1 MRIFFGCRGVI
12 VSKYQTLIHGEIDV
26 VHAQEKKF
34 WNRCMLYKTGSRD
47 ILITCYMRRLYSTDM
62 ESFRTKER
70 IKVFEPITNILELK
84 KNFYLI
90 AMTENMVIYN
100 VRSQIKVGKNYRQHK
115 IIKDYNLIELEYI
128 KERRLLVS
136 AGCDGL
142 LVLWRVCFK
151 SELDQKKVENSSDE
165 VPDTFLMKIQK
176 VKFHTD
182 TICRIFSAVF
192 VRSMNRL
199 VICNEGNRLYVFS
212 FSKKEAS
219 DKELVDDIEI
229 LNAEYIMKDLDYEV
243 AGLYYLD
250 EFKRMAAFHW
260 KSKTVNFLDFEEED

>member
-1 MRIFFGCRGVI
+1 
-12 VSKYQTLIHGEIDV
+12 
-26 VHAQEKKF
+26 
-34 WNRCMLYKTGSRD
+34 MLYKRGTRD

-62 ESFRTKER
+62 EGFQSKER

-84 KNFYLI
+84 KNCYLI

-100 VRSQIKVGKNYRQHK
+100 VRSQMKVGKNYRQHK

-128 KERRLLVS
+128 KERRLLIS

-151 SELDQKKVENSSDE
+151 TELDPEKVQNSVDE
-165 VPDTFLMKIQK
+165 VPDIFLMKIQK
-176 VKFHTD
+176 VKFHTED
-182 TICRIFSAVF
+182 LCRIFSAVF

-212 FSKKEAS
+212 FLKKKATEE
-219 DKELVDDIEI
+219 DLVDEIEI
-229 LNAEYIMKDLDYEV
+229 LNAEYIMKDLDYKV
-243 AGLYYLD
+243 AGLYYMD
-250 EFKRMAAFHW
+250 DFSRMGAFHW
-260 KSKTVNFLDFEEED
+260 KSKTINFLDLEEGKDADAD